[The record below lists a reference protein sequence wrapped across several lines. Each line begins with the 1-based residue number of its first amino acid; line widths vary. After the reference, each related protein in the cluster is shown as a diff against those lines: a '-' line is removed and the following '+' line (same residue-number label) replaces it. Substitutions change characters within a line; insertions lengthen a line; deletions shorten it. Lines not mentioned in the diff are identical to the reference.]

1 MQKLIQGIHRFQDMV
16 FAPRQDFFRK
26 LAEGQA
32 PQALFITC
40 SDSRVVPDLICQTDP
55 GDLFVIRNAGNII
68 PPYVPGMSCGVAATV
83 EYGLKAL
90 KIPHIVVC
98 GHTNCGAMNAVMD
111 LEMTAEL
118 PSVRQWLGYAQASA
132 SIVRTCYQHLP
143 PDKQRR
149 VVVQENVLVQL
160 EHLRTHP
167 AVAAALAAQQ
177 LTLHAWVYKMETG
190 EVFAYDSSSGQFEL
204 LRRDREATSGW
215 SHEPQPASP
224 QGVRHA
230 CVDL

>member
-26 LAEGQA
+26 LAEAQA

-40 SDSRVVPDLICQTDP
+40 SDSRVVPDLICQADP
-55 GDLFVIRNAGNII
+55 GDLFVIRNAGNIV
-68 PPYVPGMSCGVAATV
+68 PPYVPGTSCGVAATV

-111 LEMTAEL
+111 PQMAEGLSCVCRWLEH
-118 PSVRQWLGYAQASA
+118 AQSSA
-132 SIVRTCYQHLP
+132 SIVRSCYQHLP
-143 PDKQRR
+143 ADKQRR
-149 VVVQENVLVQL
+149 VVVQENVLMQL

-167 AVAAALAAQQ
+167 AVATALATGQ
-177 LTLHAWVYKMETG
+177 LTLHGWVYKMETG

-204 LRRDREATSGW
+204 LRREHEVNAVRFRELKLG
-215 SHEPQPASP
+215 SP
-224 QGVRHA
+224 QGERHA
-230 CVDL
+230 CEDL